1 MSSYQRISRRS
12 SMVLIVPLWNW
23 NIFWRY
29 IPIKINFVVIV
40 PLWNWNIFW
49 RYIPIQ
55 INFVLIVPLWNWNE
69 EAYSYLGN
77 YGCFNRTFME
87 LKFDALCFCSFAVC
101 VLIVPLWNW
110 NSNIASKYNTL
121 AFVLIVPLWNWNQET
136 IVAHITITH
145 TLAKIFFIT
154 NKFLS

>member
-12 SMVLIVPLWNW
+12 SMVL
-23 NIFWRY
+23 
-29 IPIKINFVVIV
+29 IV

-145 TLAKIFFIT
+145 SFNRTFMELKFRFCCFRDFIDL
-154 NKFLS
+154 F